1 MKEEK
6 VVLEAPEENKMHKFK
21 VEDKICKPK
30 GYTFDGEV
38 RAIFTTINGSVRVV
52 AELTTSNGLGM
63 LHIFSESQLE
73 LRNE

>member
-1 MKEEK
+1 MEKEDSEVPAK
-6 VVLEAPEENKMHKFK
+6 NNMHKFK
-21 VEDKICKPK
+21 VGDKVCKQK

-38 RAIFTTINGSVRVV
+38 RAIFTTINGDVRVV

>member
-1 MKEEK
+1 
-6 VVLEAPEENKMHKFK
+6 MHKFK
-21 VEDKICKPK
+21 VGDKVCKQK

-38 RAIFTTINGSVRVV
+38 RAIFTTINGDVRVV

>member
-1 MKEEK
+1 
-6 VVLEAPEENKMHKFK
+6 MHKFK
-21 VEDKICKPK
+21 VGDKICKLK

-38 RAIFTTINGSVRVV
+38 RAIFTTINGDVRVV

-73 LRNE
+73 LRNDV